1 MSNKL
6 FDAVMKHQ
14 GLKNAAQ
21 LSRALQVDPAAL
33 SRMRHGHLK
42 VGATL
47 IIRIHELTNEEMS
60 VKDIK
65 AMLEDAEL

>member
-47 IIRIHELTNEEMS
+47 ILRIHELTDYKMS
-60 VKDIK
+60 VKKIK
-65 AMLEDAEL
+65 QLIGDKS

>member
-47 IIRIHELTNEEMS
+47 ILRIHELTDYKMS
-60 VKDIK
+60 VKEIK
-65 AMLEDAEL
+65 QLIGDKS

>member
-1 MSNKL
+1 MSQAL
-6 FDAVMKHQ
+6 FDEIMKRQ
-14 GLKNAAQ
+14 KYKNAAQ

-47 IIRIHELTNEEMS
+47 ILRIHELTDYTMS
-60 VKDIK
+60 VKEIK
-65 AMLEDAEL
+65 GLIGGKS